1 MKKIYVWKKLKVKKN
16 FLEYF
21 KRGRN
26 VIDNGGWHFNK
37 IKKPIDIKKKI
48 ESFAH
53 SELNKEKFKNIE
65 NIEKNILQGADL
77 YNTDLYYSK
86 IPIDNDFPKYLIE
99 NLNKY
104 KEWIA
109 DWIIFWR
116 GGRVVEG
123 ARLESV

>member
-1 MKKIYVWKKLKVKKN
+1 MRNLKVKKN
-16 FLEYF
+16 FLKYF
-21 KRGRN
+21 KRGIN
-26 VIDNGGWHFNK
+26 VIDNGGWHFSYL
-37 IKKPIDIKKKI
+37 KKPIDIKKKI

-109 DWIIFWR
+109 D
-116 GGRVVEG
+116 
-123 ARLESV
+123 